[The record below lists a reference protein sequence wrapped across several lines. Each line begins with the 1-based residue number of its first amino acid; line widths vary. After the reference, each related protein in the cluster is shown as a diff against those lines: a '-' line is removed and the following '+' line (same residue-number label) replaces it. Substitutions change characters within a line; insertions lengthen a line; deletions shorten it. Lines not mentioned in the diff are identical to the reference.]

1 MRKLTTVKLLM
12 LFLILVSCSSE
23 SIDVNIVEDS
33 NSNDAFTDEVN
44 IVEELSVEEERLRLF
59 DLAKYILL
67 DESDDEPNTAIR
79 RWSNG
84 TPVRIFLSG
93 DVTIEHENVVV
104 DLLNDLKDLNTIN
117 LDIELTTVENDANV
131 EVYIATFN
139 DLMTLRPDFSPNAD
153 EVSRGIT
160 TSFRNSNNELTRARI
175 WINND
180 TFSISTIKHEILHS
194 IGLGHSN
201 DESSVLF
208 TPSQAEELNSDDIF
222 VIEALYGGMLN
233 PGDNEE
239 QIISVLQDL
248 LSM

>member
-1 MRKLTTVKLLM
+1 M

-153 EVSRGIT
+153 EVS
-160 TSFRNSNNELTRARI
+160 
-175 WINND
+175 
-180 TFSISTIKHEILHS
+180 
-194 IGLGHSN
+194 
-201 DESSVLF
+201 
-208 TPSQAEELNSDDIF
+208 
-222 VIEALYGGMLN
+222 
-233 PGDNEE
+233 
-239 QIISVLQDL
+239 
-248 LSM
+248 